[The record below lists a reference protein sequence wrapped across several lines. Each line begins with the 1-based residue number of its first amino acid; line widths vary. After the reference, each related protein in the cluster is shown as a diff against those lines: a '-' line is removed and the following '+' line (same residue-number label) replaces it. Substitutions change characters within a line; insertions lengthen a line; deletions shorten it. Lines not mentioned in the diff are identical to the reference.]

1 MANAGSQ
8 WTVLENPR
16 WVTALFS
23 STEFAWVWLIARVYI
38 GWGWL
43 HSGWE
48 KVNSESW
55 MAGGTSLQGYWERAV
70 AIPETGRPAISYD
83 WYRGFLQLLLDTESY
98 TWFAKLV
105 AVGELLVGIALLLGI
120 FTGIAAFFG
129 AFMNWNFML
138 AGSAS
143 TNPVMGIVGIGLII
157 AWKTAGW
164 WGLDRFVLPY
174 LGAPWQRG
182 PLLGG
187 QRLGLAGRNPAS
199 PAQLA
204 EQWFRILLG
213 VALALGALISLS
225 GPLQV
230 IILLVSG
237 VIVAIG
243 GLGILPLVPEK
254 REPAARGGREGN
266 KASSA

>member
-1 MANAGSQ
+1 MASTGIQ
-8 WTVLENPR
+8 WRVLDNPR

-23 STEFAWVWLIARVYI
+23 STELAWVWLIARVYI

-43 HSGWE
+43 HAGWE
-48 KVNSESW
+48 KVNSDEW
-55 MAGGTSLQGYWERAV
+55 MAGGASIRGYWERAV

-83 WYRGFLQLLLDTESY
+83 WYRDFLQLLLDAETQ
-98 TWFAKLV
+98 TWFGPLV

-129 AFMNWNFML
+129 ALMNWNFML

-143 TNPVMGIVGIGLII
+143 TNPVMGIISIGLVI

-164 WGLDRFVLPY
+164 WGLDRFILHY

-187 QRLGLAGRNPAS
+187 GRLGLMDSGTTSAGR
-199 PAQLA
+199 LA
-204 EQWFRILLG
+204 EQWVRILAG
-213 VALALGALISLS
+213 VGLALFALIALAGLS
-225 GPLQV
+225 QV
-230 IILLVSG
+230 IVLLVAG
-237 VIVAIG
+237 IIVAIG
-243 GLGILPLVPEK
+243 GLGVFPLVPEQ
-254 REPAARGGREGN
+254 RRRTGAIR
-266 KASSA
+266 